1 MAVSNRRIVRWARI
15 GVRAAYRTVPLIG
28 LTLAVSCSSPAPQ
41 PPQARPIAPSSVVP
55 PPVSRPA
62 AAPAQLS
69 ELGPLVISES
79 ELPGYTRGAP
89 LAAPD
94 GKPGITVP
102 FTGPGTTID
111 VSIIP
116 LPAVNPQP
124 VYEQAVDQFV
134 ANTPDEFDSHVDI
147 GDQGTRVDVA
157 GTPARPNTTTVMFRV
172 RNYFGIVRFQ
182 SPNGVPIRDDLVLPV
197 CNKQADK
204 IEAAG

>member
-1 MAVSNRRIVRWARI
+1 MVSNRQMVRWPRI
-15 GVRAAYRTVPLIG
+15 GVRGVYRTLPLIG
-28 LTLAVSCSSPAPQ
+28 LALAVSCGSPAPQ
-41 PPQARPIAPSSVVP
+41 APTRPIAPSSVTP
-55 PPVSRPA
+55 PTVSTPA
-62 AAPAQLS
+62 AAPAQLG
-69 ELGPLVISES
+69 ELGPLVIGES
-79 ELPGYTRGAP
+79 DLPGYTRGAP

-102 FTGPGTTID
+102 FSSHGNTID

-116 LPAVNPQP
+116 LPAANPQP

-157 GTPARPNTTTVMFRV
+157 GTPTRPNTTTVMFRV
-172 RNYFGIVRFQ
+172 RNYLGIVRFQ
-182 SPNGVPIRDDLVLPV
+182 TPNGVPIPDDLVLPV

-204 IEAAG
+204 IDATG